1 MFQNNLLGAAS
12 SDTGFK
18 VGAVTFDGSND
29 YMSRAAWSGTN
40 SSNELLVSYWILNN
54 GDGVDDTHI
63 GGTDGRHN
71 IIWTSDTWYTGMY
84 ASSNARIARI
94 SSSTSPAA
102 DTDWHHILFSYNAGT
117 PYLYIDNA
125 NVLVDTESSDAVID
139 FDLALNT
146 IGSNASAA
154 TLLDGD
160 LAEFYYNPG
169 TSLDFSDAANRAKF
183 AVDGKPIFLGLDGS
197 LPTGSAPVLYLHQDA
212 GEAPANFKDNK
223 GTGGDYT
230 ITGTLTTAPTSPTD

>member
-1 MFQNNLLGAAS
+1 MFQNNLLMAAGV
-12 SDTGFK
+12 DAGFK
-18 VGAVTFDGSND
+18 CDGVTFDGGS
-29 YMSRAAWSGTN
+29 YMSRAAWTGTH
-40 SSNELLVSYWILNN
+40 SSDELIVSYWILNN
-54 GDGVDDTHI
+54 GAGATDTHI

-71 IIWTSDTWYTGMY
+71 IIWNSDKWYTGLY
-84 ASSNARIARI
+84 ASSNARIAI
-94 SSSTSPAA
+94 IQSSTSPAA

-125 NVLVDTESSDAVID
+125 NVLVDTQSDAGTID

-146 IGSNASAA
+146 IGSNASGA
-154 TLLDGD
+154 TLLNGD

-183 AVDGKPIFLGLDGS
+183 SEDGKPIFLGLDGS
-197 LPTGSAPVLYLHQDA
+197 LPTGAAPVLYLHQDA

-230 ITGTLTTAPTSPTD
+230 ITGTLTASPTSPTD